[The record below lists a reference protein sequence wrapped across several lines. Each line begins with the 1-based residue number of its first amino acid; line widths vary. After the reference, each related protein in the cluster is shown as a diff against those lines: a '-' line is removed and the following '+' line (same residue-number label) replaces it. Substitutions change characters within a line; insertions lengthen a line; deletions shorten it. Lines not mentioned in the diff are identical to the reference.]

1 MILGREPALILGAI
15 SAGVNL
21 LILLHVVVL
30 TGDQVAA
37 LNIFAAAIVAVIVRQ
52 NVTPTA
58 NPRLAVGTDVTTPG
72 GLAATVNPK

>member
-1 MILGREPALILGAI
+1 MLLGREPALFLGAI
-15 SAGVNL
+15 AAGVNL
-21 LILLHVVVL
+21 LILLHLVVL

-58 NPRLAVGTDVTTPG
+58 NPILSVGTSVTTPN

>member
-21 LILLHVVVL
+21 LILLHVIAL
-30 TGDQVAA
+30 DADQVAA
-37 LNIFAAAIVAVIVRQ
+37 LNIFAAAVVAVIVRQ

-58 NPRLAVGTDVTTPG
+58 APKLAVGTAVDTADG
-72 GLAATVNPK
+72 GKGVVAAR